1 MFFNL
6 KIPPNLLRG
15 SDILLKS
22 LVDKLLSPIRFIGF
36 EVLIKNP
43 SINLPSVPEFSA
55 LSVRSVSY
63 THLTLPTIMPV

>member
-36 EVLIKNP
+36 VVLIKNP
-43 SINLPSVPEFSA
+43 SINLPKVPEFSA
-55 LSVRSVSY
+55 LRVRFFLY
-63 THLTLPTIMPV
+63 LFRKLPF